1 MDKEI
6 NVWLYDVLQSILEIE
21 SYYDNKPMV
30 FEEFITDIKT
40 KRAVER
46 NLEIIGEAVSRI
58 LKKDRGFN
66 LKNAGKIIGTRNR
79 IIHGYDKVTDD
90 IIWSIVINHIPKLK
104 KEVEGLLAN

>member
-40 KRAVER
+40 KRAV
-46 NLEIIGEAVSRI
+46 
-58 LKKDRGFN
+58 
-66 LKNAGKIIGTRNR
+66 T
-79 IIHGYDKVTDD
+79 
-90 IIWSIVINHIPKLK
+90 
-104 KEVEGLLAN
+104 